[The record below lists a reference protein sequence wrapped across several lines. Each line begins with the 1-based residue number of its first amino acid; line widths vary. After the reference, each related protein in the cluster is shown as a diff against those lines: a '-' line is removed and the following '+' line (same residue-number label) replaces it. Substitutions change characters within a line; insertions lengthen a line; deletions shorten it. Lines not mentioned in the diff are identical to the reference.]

1 MVTSLLRGGSPKSV
15 ALTNKVQSRLE
26 REDST
31 SADMVRE
38 TFPESA
44 SILYVSSQTEGMLET
59 ISYMI
64 MPLLPESASV
74 ATTEKTVWLTVEFSG
89 TNTRLEELGK
99 TGALSL
105 MSVIR
110 TIKVVFPVR
119 DGWPLSVAVM
129 VSG

>member
-1 MVTSLLRGGSPKSV
+1 M
-15 ALTNKVQSRLE
+15 
-26 REDST
+26 
-31 SADMVRE
+31 
-38 TFPESA
+38 
-44 SILYVSSQTEGMLET
+44 EGMLET

-105 MSVIR
+105 MSVIW

-129 VSG
+129 VRG